1 MEFASFA
8 VHWQT
13 KQLPSVVVGGI
24 SAACGST
31 ALVLVPLEFQIARN
45 YPIQQPTILAVLFF
59 FKSFKTNNTP
69 FYRSWTKNNDQ
80 LSPEII

>member
-45 YPIQQPTILAVLFF
+45 YPIQQPTILVLFF
-59 FKSFKTNNTP
+59 SNPSRQITHP
-69 FYRSWTKNNDQ
+69 FIDRGQKNNDQ

>member
-13 KQLPSVVVGGI
+13 KQLPSAVVGGI

-45 YPIQQPTILAVLFF
+45 YPITTYNSRRSIFF
-59 FKSFKTNNTP
+59 SNPLRQITRP
-69 FYRSWTKNNDQ
+69 FIDR
-80 LSPEII
+80 E